1 MKITNGIMKYLLNT
15 LNQAGFVEGATGP
28 TGYAIYRNIRIL
40 QDEIKDYDKVVDE
53 ALHKYGK
60 QSENGGYYIEQSDVE
75 AIQKFSEEVDPVA
88 AIELD
93 VDLYQIAREDFIMPY
108 CATATPAQYAL
119 IEEFFILPEK
129 EEEKAEEVKEEEV
142 EVEEVKSEE

>member
-40 QDEIKDYDKVVDE
+40 QDEVKDYDKVVDE

-60 QSENGGYYIEQSDVE
+60 QSENGGYYIEQTDEE
-75 AIQKFSEEVDPVA
+75 AIKKFSDEVDPVA

-93 VDLYQIAREDFIMPY
+93 IDLYQINRDDFIMPY

-119 IEEFFILPEK
+119 IEEFFVLPEE
-129 EEEKAEEVKEEEV
+129 EEEKVDENKEEVSED
-142 EVEEVKSEE
+142 EVKSEE